1 MTLNCL
7 KRRRFFA
14 LLSSDEDDCINHDSF
29 FTVIQ
34 ANREVFEAQ
43 EEEFALEDSK
53 QDLID
58 EVRVIFENEKH
69 VNALMCTSPKNN
81 CSNIFPLVKE
91 NYEDSTFLDKVRVIT
106 NPGNCRSF

>member
-1 MTLNCL
+1 MTLHCL

-14 LLSSDEDDCINHDSF
+14 LLSSDEDLCINHDSF
-29 FTVIQ
+29 FTIVQ

-43 EEEFALEDSK
+43 EEEFAPEDSK

-58 EVRVIFENEKH
+58 EVRVIFEKEPQ
-69 VNALMCTSPKNN
+69 VNAIMCTSPKNN

-91 NYEDSTFLDKVRVIT
+91 TYDDTTFLDKVRVIT
-106 NPGNCRSF
+106 APGNCRSF

>member
-58 EVRVIFENEKH
+58 EVLMNFEK
-69 VNALMCTSPKNN
+69 
-81 CSNIFPLVKE
+81 
-91 NYEDSTFLDKVRVIT
+91 
-106 NPGNCRSF
+106 